1 MPELPEVEVT
11 RRAIEPLLVG
21 RRISEVKTTSNSY
34 LFITRNVVPKLKE
47 LGATEEDIQNI
58 FVNNPRNFFEAS

>member
-1 MPELPEVEVT
+1 MLGHDWSVT
-11 RRAIEPLLVG
+11 LSIASKEMQEQRLKYNPDG
-21 RRISEVKTTSNSY
+21 Y

>member
-1 MPELPEVEVT
+1 VT
-11 RRAIEPLLVG
+11 LSIASKEMQEQRLKYNPD
-21 RRISEVKTTSNSY
+21 SY